1 MTCLTWNLQWKSPV
15 GAAGKLIQRCIAA
28 LDPDVICFTETVTS
42 MVPEGYRIESDPE
55 YGYDNRGVRRKVILW
70 SKIPFTEIDIVG
82 DADMPTG
89 RFVSG
94 VAGGIRFIGVCIP
107 WFDAHVRH
115 GKKDKRQ
122 WEDHL
127 TFCAGLASML
137 TRSSSQSLPVCILGD
152 FNQRI
157 PRASQ
162 PMHVYDALMKAI
174 PPTFKIITEGIM
186 DEDGEQLIDH
196 IVVSQSLTASTPQI
210 VSRYSSDGTELSD
223 HVGVFT
229 RIEKSDILSKCQYE
243 QPQPG
248 HFKDDTPPIKRP
260 LTNAKMLSLIQG
272 LSPEDKRRLEAVL
285 HEGCL
290 PPPQS

>member
-1 MTCLTWNLQWKSPV
+1 
-15 GAAGKLIQRCIAA
+15 
-28 LDPDVICFTETVTS
+28 
-42 MVPEGYRIESDPE
+42 MVPEGYRIESDPD
-55 YGYDNRGVRRKVILW
+55 YGYKNGADKRKVILW
-70 SKIPFTEIDIVG
+70 SKSPFTEIDIVG

-89 RFVSG
+89 RFVTG

-107 WFDAHVRH
+107 WYDAHVHH

-122 WEDHL
+122 WEDHW
-127 TFCAGLASML
+127 TFCAGLVRILSRA
-137 TRSSSQSLPVCILGD
+137 SSQSLPVCILGD

-162 PMHVYDALMKAI
+162 PMHVYDALMQAI
-174 PPTFKIITEGIM
+174 PPTLKIITDGIM

-196 IVVSQSLTASTPQI
+196 IAVSQGLTASTPQI

-229 RIEKSDILSKCQYE
+229 HIENTDIISKGQNE
-243 QPQPG
+243 QP
-248 HFKDDTPPIKRP
+248 PPVRFADETLPKKRP
-260 LTNAKMLSLIQG
+260 LTNAKMLSLIQE
-272 LSPEDKRRLEAVL
+272 LPPEDKRRLEAVL
-285 HEGCL
+285 HEGCS

>member
-1 MTCLTWNLQWKSPV
+1 MKCLTWNLQWKSPA
-15 GAAGKLIQRCIAA
+15 GAAGKLIQECITA

-42 MVPEGYRIESDPE
+42 MIPEGYRIESDPD
-55 YGYDNRGVRRKVILW
+55 YGYDNHGIRRKVILW

-107 WFDAHVRH
+107 WRDAHVRH
-115 GKKDKRQ
+115 GTKNKGQ

-127 TFCAGLASML
+127 VYCAGLARVLM
-137 TRSSSQSLPVCILGD
+137 RAASQLLPVCILGD

-157 PRASQ
+157 PGTIQ
-162 PMHVYDALMKAI
+162 PMHVYDALMQGI
-174 PPTFKIITEGIM
+174 PPTFTIITEKIM

-196 IVVSQSLTASTPQI
+196 IAVSQSLKALPPQI
-210 VSRYSSDGTELSD
+210 VSRYSSDGTQLSD

-229 RIEKSDILSKCQYE
+229 RIENPVIINKCQNE
-243 QPQPG
+243 QPHPVR
-248 HFKDDTPPIKRP
+248 FI
-260 LTNAKMLSLIQG
+260 
-272 LSPEDKRRLEAVL
+272 EAVL
-285 HEGCL
+285 HEGCS